1 VADTT
6 GEPVTLTLY
15 INGSSVDVI
24 TDSGGFEFTIPV
36 TDLIAGIN
44 SFYVIATNTMGGQD
58 TSNVLTFDATPDP
71 YPPSVPEGVEL
82 SGDSPTELLIEW
94 YPSSDEEAYGATGD
108 DDYLGVL

>member
-1 VADTT
+1 
-6 GEPVTLTLY
+6 
-15 INGSSVDVI
+15 
-24 TDSGGFEFTIPV
+24 
-36 TDLIAGIN
+36 
-44 SFYVIATNTMGGQD
+44 
-58 TSNVLTFDATPDP
+58 LTFDATPDP